1 MRQPVRI
8 SGERRL
14 MPALVAVLLATPG
27 VALADHLGTTRPVP
41 LRGPAAAALALRS
54 PEVTPGSAIALDLVY
69 DQSGC
74 HGGNTS
80 PALAWTHAPAGT
92 RSFAVL
98 MLDPDAPGGVWWHWA
113 VFDIPA
119 AVSSLQAD
127 AGNPTRHLLPRG
139 AVQVHNDFG
148 SLGYAG
154 PCPPPGPPHHYR
166 LLLYALRVANLGL
179 DPGASAAQV
188 AAHAQANALAQ
199 AEIVGLYG
207 R

>member
-1 MRQPVRI
+1 
-8 SGERRL
+8 
-14 MPALVAVLLATPG
+14 MPALLAALLAAPG
-27 VALADHLGTTRPVP
+27 VALADHWGTSLSAP
-41 LRGPAAAALALRS
+41 LHGAAAAALALQS
-54 PEVTPGSAIALDLVY
+54 PDVAPGAEIALDHVY
-69 DQSGC
+69 DRSGC

-80 PALAWTHAPAGT
+80 PALAWAHPPMGT
-92 RSFAVL
+92 RSFALL

-119 AVSSLQAD
+119 TVSSLQAD
-127 AGNPTRHLLPRG
+127 AGDPTRRLLPAG

-188 AAHAQANALAQ
+188 AASAQANALAQ

>member
-1 MRQPVRI
+1 MRI
-8 SGERRL
+8 IGGRRL
-14 MPALVAVLLATPG
+14 MLALVAALLAAPPAFA
-27 VALADHLGTTRPVP
+27 VAPR
-41 LRGPAAAALALRS
+41 LALQS
-54 PEVTPGSAIALDLVY
+54 PDVAPGAAIALDHVY
-69 DQSGC
+69 DESGC
-74 HGGNTS
+74 HGGNNS
-80 PALAWTHAPAGT
+80 PALSWTHPPTGT

-119 AVSSLQAD
+119 AVSSLQTG
-127 AGNPTRHLLPRG
+127 AGDPARHLLPAG
-139 AVQVHNDFG
+139 AIQVHNDFG

-154 PCPPPGPPHHYR
+154 PCPPPGPPHHYQ
-166 LLLYALRVANLGL
+166 LLLYALRVPSLGL

-188 AAHAQANALAQ
+188 AASAQANALAE

>member
-1 MRQPVRI
+1 MRQTVRI
-8 SGERRL
+8 GGGRRL
-14 MPALVAVLLATPG
+14 IPAFVAALLTVPG
-27 VALADHLGTTRPVP
+27 VAWANH
-41 LRGPAAAALALRS
+41 ALALQS
-54 PEVTPGSAIALDLVY
+54 PDVASGAQIALGHVY
-69 DQSGC
+69 DRSGC
-74 HGGNTS
+74 HGGNAS
-80 PALAWTHAPAGT
+80 PALAWAHPPTGT

-119 AVSSLQAD
+119 TARSLQAD
-127 AGNPTRHLLPRG
+127 AGDPTRHLLPPG
-139 AVQVHNDFG
+139 AVQVDNDFG

-188 AAHAQANALAQ
+188 AANAQANALAQ

>member
-1 MRQPVRI
+1 MRQTTRI
-8 SGERRL
+8 SCDRWL
-14 MPALVAVLLATPG
+14 MTALAAALVAGLCAP
-27 VALADHLGTTRPVP
+27 HR
-41 LRGPAAAALALRS
+41 AAAASSLALQS
-54 PEVTPGSAIALDLVY
+54 PDVAPGAAIALDHVY
-69 DQSGC
+69 DESGC

-80 PALAWTHAPAGT
+80 PALSWTHPPTGT

-98 MLDPDAPGGVWWHWA
+98 MLDPDAPGGAWWHWA

-119 AVSSLQAD
+119 AVSSLR
-127 AGNPTRHLLPRG
+127 AGAGDPSRHLLPTG
-139 AVQVHNDFG
+139 AIQAHNDFG

-179 DPGASAAQV
+179 DPDASAAQV
-188 AAHAQANALAQ
+188 AADAQANALAR
-199 AEIVGLYG
+199 AEIVGFYG